1 MRPVRSALFAAL
13 LCLLAEAAAAEQLV
27 GRTRVIDGDTIAVGG
42 VTVRLKG
49 IAAPEMPRGSST
61 GEPGGHEATA
71 FMEQIAGGRTAVCEL
86 TRERTWGRR
95 VGYCSVG
102 GTDLGEAIVR
112 AGLARDCPR
121 YSGGRYGAV
130 EAAEARALPFPGYCT
145 NRQDRP

>member
-1 MRPVRSALFAAL
+1 MKVGRPILFAAI
-13 LCLLAEAAAAEQLV
+13 CLLLAQDAAAEQLV

-61 GEPGGHEATA
+61 GEPGGHNATA

-102 GTDLGEAIVR
+102 GTDQGETIVR

-121 YSGGRYGAV
+121 YSGGRYAAV
-130 EAAEARALPFPGYCT
+130 EPAAARDLRFPGYCKP
-145 NRQDRP
+145 R

>member
-1 MRPVRSALFAAL
+1 MKTMRPILLAALF
-13 LCLLAEAAAAEQLV
+13 CLLAEAAVAEQLV

-49 IAAPEMPRGSST
+49 FAAPEMPRGSSP
-61 GEPGGHEATA
+61 GEPGGPEATA
-71 FMEQIAGGRTAVCEL
+71 FMERLAGGRTTICEL

-121 YSGGRYGAV
+121 YSGGRYANV
-130 EAAEARALPFPGYCT
+130 EPAAARALPFPGYCKP
-145 NRQDRP
+145 R